1 MVATYSGID
10 RLKIICDTIHVTLSY
25 TNMSQLTLDF
35 NPPSGSVR
43 TGEVRAQSS
52 VQYHADASM
61 IESSRFALKMSLRN
75 RSFLIR

>member
-1 MVATYSGID
+1 
-10 RLKIICDTIHVTLSY
+10 
-25 TNMSQLTLDF
+25 MSQLTLDF